1 MQRIQFLNPWGTI
14 AFSDMQMRKLIG
26 FGVPIMNGC
35 EFIGWNVSANPCQ
48 LDFSVWLSFV
58 PDVYRAQC
66 IDICRRVAAEFHY
79 RMIKDQTHEEIIVA
93 VQRRIW
99 REVEPVAIE

>member
-26 FGVPIMNGC
+26 FGIPIMNGC
-35 EFIGWNVSANPCQ
+35 EFIGWNVSANPSQ
-48 LDFSVWLSFV
+48 LDFTVWLSFV
-58 PDVYRAQC
+58 PEVYRAQC
-66 IDICRRVAAEFHY
+66 IDICKQVAAEFHL
-79 RMIKDQTHEEIIVA
+79 RPIRQQTHEEIIVA

-99 REVEPVAIE
+99 HEVEPVAVE